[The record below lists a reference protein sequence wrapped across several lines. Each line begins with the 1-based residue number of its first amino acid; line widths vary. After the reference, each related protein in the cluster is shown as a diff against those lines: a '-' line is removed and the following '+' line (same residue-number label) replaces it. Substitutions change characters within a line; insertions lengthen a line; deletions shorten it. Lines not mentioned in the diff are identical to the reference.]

1 MRPALFAAVMLGA
14 GVMFDLC
21 TAQQA
26 VAQMAVIDS
35 ANLAQNIR
43 TAAQEVLAVE
53 QLKAQLAQLEQTYQM
68 FTNPT
73 NILGMAAGMEN
84 QSIENP
90 MPAANAMAGLV
101 DGSTSPSGAAAGYYN
116 QSHVYS
122 PTDGSIASAQL
133 NANGNSIANIEGMA
147 ATNLAA
153 IQQRMQ
159 ELPSLESD
167 LNAASSITQVDAIN
181 GRIAAE
187 SQFVQAQQAQ
197 AQNLQ
202 VLASEQAQSQQQQEK
217 EQFVEDMTNASSDY
231 SQAAAADN
239 AGQ

>member
-1 MRPALFAAVMLGA
+1 MKPALFACALLSAGMMLEF
-14 GVMFDLC
+14 GVAP
-21 TAQQA
+21 TAS
-26 VAQMAVIDS
+26 AQMAVIDS
-35 ANLAQNIR
+35 ANLGQNIQ
-43 TAAQEVLAVE
+43 TAAQSVIAVE

-73 NILGMAAGMEN
+73 NILGMATGMEN
-84 QSIENP
+84 QTIENP
-90 MPAANAMAGLV
+90 MPMANAMAGLV
-101 DGSTSPSGAAAGYYN
+101 GGSTAPSGAAARYYDQN
-116 QSHVYS
+116 HVYA
-122 PTDGSIASAQL
+122 PTDGSVASAQL
-133 NANGNSIANIEGMA
+133 NANGDSIANIEGIA
-147 ATNLAA
+147 STNLAS

-159 ELPSLESD
+159 ELPNLESD
-167 LNAASSITQVDAIN
+167 LNTATSITQVDAIN

-202 VLASEQAQSQQQQEK
+202 VLANEQALSQQQQQK

-239 AGQ
+239 TGQ

>member
-1 MRPALFAAVMLGA
+1 MKPTLFAAVMLSASLMLDLGA
-14 GVMFDLC
+14 
-21 TAQQA
+21 AQRA
-26 VAQMAVIDS
+26 AAQMAVIDS

-101 DGSTSPSGAAAGYYN
+101 DGSTAPSGAAAGYYD
-116 QSHVYS
+116 QTHVYS
-122 PTDGSIASAQL
+122 PTDGSIASTQL

-147 ATNLAA
+147 ATNLTA

-181 GRIAAE
+181 GRIVAE

-202 VLASEQAQSQQQQEK
+202 VLAGEQAQSQQQQQQ
-217 EQFVEDMTNASSDY
+217 EQYDEDQTNLVSELQAD
-231 SQAAAADN
+231 AAAN
-239 AGQ
+239 GEQ

>member
-1 MRPALFAAVMLGA
+1 MKPALFTAVMLSA
-14 GVMFDLC
+14 GVMLDLG
-21 TAQQA
+21 AA
-26 VAQMAVIDS
+26 RRAAAQMAVIDS

-73 NILGMAAGMEN
+73 DILGMAAGMEN

-101 DGSTSPSGAAAGYYN
+101 DGSTSPSGAAASYYN

-122 PTDGSIASAQL
+122 PTDGSIASTQL
-133 NANGNSIANIEGMA
+133 NTNGNSIANIEGMA

-181 GRIAAE
+181 GR
-187 SQFVQAQQAQ
+187 
-197 AQNLQ
+197 
-202 VLASEQAQSQQQQEK
+202 
-217 EQFVEDMTNASSDY
+217 
-231 SQAAAADN
+231 
-239 AGQ
+239 

>member
-1 MRPALFAAVMLGA
+1 MKPVLFAAVMLSA
-14 GVMFDLC
+14 GVILDLG
-21 TAQQA
+21 TAQPA
-26 VAQMAVIDS
+26 AAQMAVIDS

-101 DGSTSPSGAAAGYYN
+101 DGSSSPSGAAASYYN
-116 QSHVYS
+116 QTHVYS
-122 PTDGSIASAQL
+122 PTDGSIASTQL

-202 VLASEQAQSQQQQEK
+202 VLASEQAQSQQQQQQ
-217 EQFVEDMTNASSDY
+217 EQYDEDQTNLVSELQAD
-231 SQAAAADN
+231 AAAN
-239 AGQ
+239 GGQ

>member
-1 MRPALFAAVMLGA
+1 MKPALFAAVMLSA
-14 GVMFDLC
+14 GLMLDLC
-21 TAQQA
+21 GTQNAM
-26 VAQMAVIDS
+26 AQMAVIDS
-35 ANLAQNIR
+35 ANLGQNIQ
-43 TAAQEVLAVE
+43 TAAQSVIAVE
-53 QLKAQLAQLEQTYQM
+53 QLKAQLSQLEQTYQM

-73 NILGMAAGMEN
+73 NILGMATGMEN
-84 QSIENP
+84 QSVENP
-90 MPAANAMAGLV
+90 MPVANAMAGLV
-101 DGSTSPSGAAAGYYN
+101 GGSTSPSGAAAGYYN

-122 PTDGSIASAQL
+122 PMDGSTASTQL

-147 ATNLAA
+147 ATNLAV

-159 ELPSLESD
+159 ELPNLESD

-202 VLASEQAQSQQQQEK
+202 VLESEQVQSQLQQQQE
-217 EQFVEDMTNASSDY
+217 QYDEDQTNLVSEMQADAS
-231 SQAAAADN
+231 AN
-239 AGQ
+239 GGQ

>member
-1 MRPALFAAVMLGA
+1 MLSA
-14 GVMFDLC
+14 GVMLDLGG
-21 TAQQA
+21 AQNA
-26 VAQMAVIDS
+26 MAQMAVIDS
-35 ANLAQNIR
+35 ANLGQNIQ
-43 TAAQEVLAVE
+43 TAAQSVIAVE
-53 QLKAQLAQLEQTYQM
+53 QLKAQLSQLEQTYQM

-90 MPAANAMAGLV
+90 MPVANAMAGLV
-101 DGSTSPSGAAAGYYN
+101 SGSTAPSGAGASYYD

-122 PTDGSIASAQL
+122 PTDGSAASAQL
-133 NANGNSIANIEGMA
+133 NANGNSIANIEGVA

-159 ELPSLESD
+159 ELPNLESD

-202 VLASEQAQSQQQQEK
+202 VLASEQAQSQQQQQQ
-217 EQFVEDMTNASSDY
+217 EQYDQDQTNLVSELQTDS
-231 SQAAAADN
+231 AAN
-239 AGQ
+239 GGQ

>member
-1 MRPALFAAVMLGA
+1 MKPALFACVLVSAGMMLEFGMA
-14 GVMFDLC
+14 PN
-21 TAQQA
+21 AA
-26 VAQMAVIDS
+26 AQMAVIDS
-35 ANLAQNIR
+35 ANLGQNIQ
-43 TAAQEVLAVE
+43 TAAQSVIAVE
-53 QLKAQLAQLEQTYQM
+53 QLKAQLMQLEQTYQM
-68 FTNPT
+68 FTTPT

-90 MPAANAMAGLV
+90 MPMANAMAGLV
-101 DGSTSPSGAAAGYYN
+101 GGSTAPSGAAASYYDQN
-116 QSHVYS
+116 HIYA
-122 PTDGSIASAQL
+122 PTDGSTASAQL
-133 NANGNSIANIEGMA
+133 TANGNAIANIEGIA
-147 ATNLAA
+147 STNLAS

-159 ELPSLESD
+159 ELPNLESD
-167 LNAASSITQVDAIN
+167 LNVATSITQVDAVN

-202 VLASEQAQSQQQQEK
+202 VLASEQALSQQQQQK

>member
-1 MRPALFAAVMLGA
+1 MKPALFAAVMLSAGMMLDLGA
-14 GVMFDLC
+14 
-21 TAQQA
+21 AQRA
-26 VAQMAVIDS
+26 AAQMAVIDS

-101 DGSTSPSGAAAGYYN
+101 DGSTSPSGAAASYYN

-122 PTDGSIASAQL
+122 PTDSSIASTQL